1 MKNALDEII
10 CVPTV
15 GGQKPP
21 YQIISHPYCI
31 DIITTYVQLSKL
43 DFSDKDEY
51 LKRIEDLIKF
61 YCLSN
66 KINFAYHFE
75 NKLPLIISP
84 TVNNFQW
91 FFGLQLI
98 GFDINKIKALLSF
111 QQKRYHNEEA
121 DFTTFVEFAVYNI
134 VKGITQIDNSEC
146 LRVIM
151 EWVNEQRTLNI
162 IRCKAD
168 TESKYDTTNNK
179 KTKEDSKVNQKPKKT
194 KPPKPKIILP
204 SFTLIALK
212 KSPKYFVDNANNFM
226 EAFHLLKGGGFIHM
240 DTDYENFKNIF
251 RGNEIVRKNRI
262 EWPGRKKDLNRFI
275 TFLIDEN
282 KIKDFDYKWETTC
295 KCFSKDP
302 IDILPDTIRRPN
314 AKNYNDDKLKEIVKL
329 L

>member
-10 CVPTV
+10 CIPTV

-66 KINFAYHFE
+66 KISFAYHFE

-111 QQKRYHNEEA
+111 QQKRYQNEEA

-168 TESKYDTTNNK
+168 TESNDDSTNNK
-179 KTKEDSKVNQKPKKT
+179 KTKEDSKFNQKPKKA

-212 KSPKYFVDNANNFM
+212 KNPNYFVDNANNFM
-226 EAFHLLKGGGFIHM
+226 DAFHLLQGGGFIHM
-240 DTDYENFKNIF
+240 DADYENFKNIF
-251 RGNEIVRKNRI
+251 RGDEIKR
-262 EWPGRKKDLNRFI
+262 
-275 TFLIDEN
+275 EN
-282 KIKDFDYKWETTC
+282 KIDWTGKKIDLRMFVLFLIKGEKIIKLKYKWETTC
-295 KCFSKDP
+295 NCFLYNST
-302 IDILPDTIRRPN
+302 DILPESLQKSNGKKDN
-314 AKNYNDDKLKEIVKL
+314 ENKLKEIVKL